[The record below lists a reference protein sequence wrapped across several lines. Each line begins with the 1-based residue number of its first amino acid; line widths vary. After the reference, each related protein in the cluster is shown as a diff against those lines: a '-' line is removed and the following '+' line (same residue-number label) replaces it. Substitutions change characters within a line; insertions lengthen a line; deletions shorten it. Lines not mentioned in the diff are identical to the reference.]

1 MKLRQ
6 SLTYLD
12 MNPDANSTRR
22 THFQQK
28 QTYERNRSTV
38 RSLIDAG
45 FIPYSQADVDTFID
59 VVNGDPDI
67 FSPDII
73 NAVDDG
79 SAYEDE

>member
-1 MKLRQ
+1 MKLKQ

-22 THFQQK
+22 NHSQHK
-28 QTYERNRSTV
+28 KTYDRNRSTV

-45 FIPYSQADVDTFID
+45 FIPYSQADLDTFID
-59 VVNGDPDI
+59 VVDGDPDV

-73 NAVDDG
+73 NNVDDG
-79 SAYEDE
+79 ETYEEE

>member
-1 MKLRQ
+1 MKLQQ
-6 SLTYLD
+6 SLTFLGMD
-12 MNPDANSTRR
+12 PTANFKKKS
-22 THFQQK
+22 HFTNK
-28 QTYERNRSTV
+28 RSYDRHRGTV

-59 VVNGDPDI
+59 VIDGEPDV

-79 SAYEDE
+79 SGFEEE

>member
-1 MKLRQ
+1 MKLKQ
-6 SLTYLD
+6 PLTYLD

-22 THFQQK
+22 THFQHK
-28 QTYERNRSTV
+28 KTYDRNRSTV

-59 VVNGDPDI
+59 VIDGEPNL

-79 SAYEDE
+79 SRFDEE